1 MIQTTFLLFLEFHW
15 KLQFSATNVMMV
27 SNFQWSSK
35 SVWIISRPRAEGL
48 TVEDIYRSSG
58 VKSKITKLKATYYS
72 RQRQCVKLGSYEP
85 IIVASLFK
93 LFLRELLRWPD
104 NTRKLQSTGLSE
116 YNILV
121 DVDAY
126 KIQLKGRDIKS
137 LVAREFVTDA
147 CFWRVQMC
155 SEMDKTCRYLL
166 LKSCVYSNTYKQKEV
181 SSLVPSRG

>member
-121 DVDAY
+121 DAY

-181 SSLVPSRG
+181 SSLVHSRG

>member
-15 KLQFSATNVMMV
+15 KLQFIATNVMMV
-27 SNFQWSSK
+27 SNFQWLSK
-35 SVWIISRPRAEGL
+35 SVWIIYRGRGTNLVESSPRSRSSRPPTTADRDS
-48 TVEDIYRSSG
+48 VSS
-58 VKSKITKLKATYYS
+58 LAAT
-72 RQRQCVKLGSYEP
+72 
-85 IIVASLFK
+85 SLFK

-147 CFWRVQMC
+147 CFWRIQMC

-181 SSLVPSRG
+181 SSLVHSRG